1 MFILIKTDYGQI
13 LGDCE
18 ALGSYETMDDAEG
31 AFTEALWHDAKACGA
46 NEDEV
51 HNWLDHH
58 GMPCGEH
65 DRSEAQWRV
74 FEVHS
79 PKRNPSVAETVS
91 CECSGRIGTRIGDTP
106 YEYKAV

>member
-1 MFILIKTDYGQI
+1 MFVLIKSSYGLI

-18 ALGSYETMDDAEG
+18 VLGPYETMGDAEG

-51 HNWLDHH
+51 HTWLDHH

-74 FEVHS
+74 FEVRS
-79 PKRNPSVAETVS
+79 PKLNPNMAVS
-91 CECSGRIGTRIGDTP
+91 CECSGHIGSRVGDTP
-106 YEYKAV
+106 YKYEEL

>member
-1 MFILIKTDYGQI
+1 MFILIRSDYGQL

-18 ALGSYETMDDAEG
+18 VLGTYETMDDADS
-31 AFTEALWHDAKACGA
+31 AFAKELRDDAKANGCCG
-46 NEDEV
+46 DQV
-51 HNWLDHH
+51 HNWLDDN

-65 DRSEAQWRV
+65 DKSEAQWRV

-106 YEYKAV
+106 YKYEEL